1 MTNTHKHSRRL
12 TTRREEVTR
21 HTKILFREPT
31 KPRAQHAQTTRED
44 TDQGGRSTARPHT
57 LPTSP
62 LTHTQTTESD
72 LTSPMSA
79 FSGCSSSPAQLKSG
93 PAPAATAS
101 ETAAGRLGHRTGM
114 PAAPDAAA
122 PASAAA
128 SGRQHSFKWERA
140 AAIWE
145 TSTDFHLFWLIF
157 CFQRLRGTSAFGASV
172 LLRSYAKLR
181 YSSFGICPCVLA
193 SLECKGMQ
201 QALRWPGERII

>member
-12 TTRREEVTR
+12 TTRREVTR
-21 HTKILFREPT
+21 HTKSLFREPT

-72 LTSPMSA
+72 LTSPTSA

-122 PASAAA
+122 PAS
-128 SGRQHSFKWERA
+128 
-140 AAIWE
+140 
-145 TSTDFHLFWLIF
+145 
-157 CFQRLRGTSAFGASV
+157 
-172 LLRSYAKLR
+172 
-181 YSSFGICPCVLA
+181 SSSSSPLA
-193 SLECKGMQ
+193 S
-201 QALRWPGERII
+201 ALGSTFRPWPPIFWPIAVPMTEESNRLIDSVYVA